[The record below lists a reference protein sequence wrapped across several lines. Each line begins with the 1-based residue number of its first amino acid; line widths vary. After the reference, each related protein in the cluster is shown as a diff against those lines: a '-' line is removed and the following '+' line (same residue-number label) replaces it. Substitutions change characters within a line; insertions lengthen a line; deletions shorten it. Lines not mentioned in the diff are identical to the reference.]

1 MTDEQMAA
9 VEAIK
14 EIARTNNLVVAAIC
28 SEWNVVNYY
37 NENEDKLTLKDC
49 HAVIH
54 SLAADLSGQVQET
67 GRLLR
72 KVRYFTDMYER

>member
-14 EIARTNNLVVAAIC
+14 EIARTNNLVVTAIC
-28 SEWNVVNYY
+28 SPQDIVNYY
-37 NENEDKLTLKDC
+37 NENEDKLTLKNC
-49 HAVIH
+49 HAVIRG
-54 SLAADLSGQVQET
+54 LAADLSGQVQET
-67 GRLLR
+67 ERLLR